1 MYRHPEVQ
9 YTELGFGGRDG
20 LLVVWLFGKEWTTR
34 PIVLDRFKWYMI
46 CLSWTHTAGK
56 PTLYIDG
63 VLEDIAQGGYGNAPP
78 SQTSSVT
85 VPVVRVAPFSP
96 SSLCERHF
104 LPFHPV
110 PPAGPQRNADPGLH
124 APAGGWR
131 RSGRSG
137 LHHAGEVVSLSAL
150 GAAKEPTGSDV
161 TDVHGGRRGDVE
173 DGALGRWGLPRHLGS
188 EATLR

>member
-34 PIVLDRFKWYMI
+34 PFVLHSFKWYMI

-63 VLEDIAQGGYGNAPP
+63 VLEDIAQGGSDYIQP
-78 SQTSSVT
+78 SLTSSHSSC
-85 VPVVRVAPFSP
+85 PPCGPFSP

-104 LPFHPV
+104 LSFRPV
-110 PPAGPQRNADPGLH
+110 PRAGPQRNADPGLH

-131 RSGRSG
+131 HSGRSG
-137 LHHAGEVVSLSAL
+137 FHHAGEVVSLSAL
-150 GAAKEPTGSDV
+150 GAAKEPTGSDI

-188 EATLR
+188 EAALR